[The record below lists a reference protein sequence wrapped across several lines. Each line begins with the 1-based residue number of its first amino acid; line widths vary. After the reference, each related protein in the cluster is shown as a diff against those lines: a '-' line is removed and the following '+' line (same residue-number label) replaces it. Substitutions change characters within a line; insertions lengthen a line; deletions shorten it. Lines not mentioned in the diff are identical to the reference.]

1 VTGRVLTIELRT
13 EPDVVLVRQRA
24 RQIAGLLGFDTQD
37 QARIATAVSEIARNA
52 VRYARKG
59 KVEFLVEG
67 RTPPQLFVVSVADE
81 GPGIPNLQ
89 EILEGRYRSPTGM
102 GLGIVGA
109 RRLLDQVDIDSQPGK
124 GTTVRLKKLLPRG
137 ARFVGVPELA
147 ELGAVIARTTPQ
159 GPLEE
164 VQQQNHELLRTLD
177 ELRRRHA
184 ELGRLNRELE
194 DTNRG
199 VVALYAELDEKAV
212 HLRRA
217 DEMKSRFLSNMSH
230 EFRTPLN
237 SILAISRLLY
247 DRADGPLTSEQEKQ
261 VGFIRT
267 AAEDLSQL
275 VNDLLDLA
283 KVEAGKTV
291 VRPSEFRAGD
301 LFGALRG
308 MLKPLLVTE
317 RVALVFEEP
326 ESLPPLVTDE
336 QKISQILRNFL
347 SNALKFTEKGEVRV
361 RGTLDAL
368 GTSAVFAVSDTGMGI
383 APEDQERIFGEFD
396 QVEHEA
402 QRRVRGTGLGLP
414 LSRRLAELLG
424 GTVTVE
430 SAVGMGSTFT
440 LTVPLRY
447 VEPPPP
453 AEPELPPPAVL
464 DALRTPVLVVEDSA
478 TDIHLY
484 EKVFRGTGYQPVFAR
499 TLAEAREVLSRVQ
512 PKAVIMDVRL
522 RGEEAW
528 AFLPELKTDEGPAV
542 PVLVVSAIDDAEK
555 ALALGAEGFRLK
567 PIDRPWLLET
577 LRRHVAE
584 GETRRALAIDD
595 DEVARYVLKSLLA
608 DTNLRLEEAS
618 SAIEGLR
625 MVRENPPDVVF
636 LDLVMPG
643 MSGFEVL
650 EQLKRDPATASIPV
664 VILTSKVLERAE
676 HLRLTGAVAVLP
688 KESASRSEAQSRLRQ
703 ALLNAGLA

>member
-1 VTGRVLTIELRT
+1 MTGRVLSIELRT

-24 RQIAGLLGFDTQD
+24 RQLASLLGFDTQD

-67 RTPPQLFVVSVADE
+67 RTPPQLFVISVSDE

-89 EILEGRYRSPTGM
+89 EILDGRYRSPTGM

-109 RRLLDQVDIDSQPGK
+109 RRLLDQVDVDTRPGQ

-199 VVALYAELDEKAV
+199 VVALYAELDERAV

-291 VRPSEFRAGD
+291 VRPAGFRAAD

-308 MLKPLLVTE
+308 MLKPLLVAE
-317 RVALVFEEP
+317 RVTLVFEEP
-326 ESLPPLVTDE
+326 DTLPPLVTDE
-336 QKISQILRNFL
+336 QKISQILRNFI
-347 SNALKFTEKGEVRV
+347 SNALKFTEKGEVRL
-361 RGTLDAL
+361 RGVLDPL
-368 GTSAVFAVSDTGMGI
+368 GTSAVFSVSDTGIGI

-402 QRRVRGTGLGLP
+402 QQRVRGTGLGLP

-447 VEPPPP
+447 VEPQPEP
-453 AEPELPPPAVL
+453 EPELPPPAVL
-464 DALRTPVLVVEDSA
+464 DPLRTPVLVVEDSA
-478 TDIHLY
+478 TDVHLY
-484 EKVFRGTGYQPVFAR
+484 EKAFRGTGYQPVFAR
-499 TLAEAREVLSRVQ
+499 TLAEAREVRARVQ
-512 PKAVIMDVRL
+512 PRAVIMDVRL

-528 AFLPELKTDEGPAV
+528 AFLPELKADEEPAP
-542 PVLVVSAIDDAEK
+542 PVLVVSAVDDEEK

-567 PIDRPWLLET
+567 PVDRPWLLEK
-577 LRRHVAE
+577 LRKHVPE

-643 MSGFEVL
+643 MSGFEAL
-650 EQLKRDPATASIPV
+650 EELKRDPATASIPV

-688 KESASRSEAQSRLRQ
+688 KESSSRSEAQARLRQ
-703 ALLNAGLA
+703 ALFNAGLA